1 MAARLRT
8 VEGRLAH
15 RAGDLTAA
23 VATLER
29 AARMARVWG
38 EGTYLIDA
46 LVALAEARLAA
57 GDAEGARRALS
68 VARETAEADEVRL
81 VAVRALT
88 EAESRAGRGAAR
100 AARRAGRL
108 VEELTDR
115 ELAILRMLPGPAAR
129 GDRQRSSSVGQHRE
143 GLHQEPLPQ
152 ARRGHPRPGRRPRTR
167 PRPDL
172 NSDDPL

>member
-115 ELAILRMLPGPAAR
+115 ELAVLRMLPGPATQREIGSALFLSLNTVKGYTKSLYRKLDVPTRAAAVDRAR
-129 GDRQRSSSVGQHRE
+129 DL
-143 GLHQEPLPQ
+143 GLI
-152 ARRGHPRPGRRPRTR
+152 
-167 PRPDL
+167 
-172 NSDDPL
+172 